1 MSKYDYDV
9 VIIGSGVGG
18 LTSATLLAKSGL
30 KVLVLERLDRVGG
43 CCSNYDE
50 EGFQPEVGAIFV
62 IGPEFYYKYFE
73 LLDLRLEDYL
83 DWKLIDPV
91 YHVLL
96 DDGTSVVLPQ
106 GIDETAEVIRHLSPE
121 DVPNFY
127 RFCSDLKKV
136 MGAYEALLSNPMP
149 ELVKATRPAQAVRL
163 LANKEIL
170 QSVPPTLKLA
180 SRNIDQL
187 MRKYFKDDRIRMMFG
202 WENFYAALPA
212 RRANGMLSVITYMG
226 RMGFYYPRGGMIA
239 IPKALQRIL
248 EHFGGEIRFN
258 TRVERIVVK
267 AGEAKGVLLEDGT
280 MITAK
285 AVVSNVHS
293 RLTYGEMMGA
303 EHLPRRFLRT
313 VYRQPCSIPAP
324 TFYLGLKEKLEDV
337 KAHFT
342 VLLPER
348 RKFDDLFHDFY
359 EQGLLY
365 RPDDGP
371 MLVSCPTVDDPGLAP
386 DGGQVFSVIYIAPYR
401 LKYHHWDDIADTW
414 AHELTDSLDRRAFPG
429 LASKVTWMDSVTP
442 LELERRLN
450 LPEGAFFGLEMS
462 GPNLGPFRPSYR
474 SRAVGRLYLCGQC
487 TNPGGGV
494 PLVMASGIAA
504 WAALTRDWTRWLA

>member
-1 MSKYDYDV
+1 MAQYDYDV
-9 VIIGSGVGG
+9 VIVGSGVGG
-18 LTSATLLAKSGL
+18 LTCGTLLAKSGL
-30 KVLVLERLDRVGG
+30 KVLVLERLGRVGG
-43 CCSNYDE
+43 CCSNYSE
-50 EGFQPEVGAIFV
+50 EGFSPEVGAVFV

-106 GIDETAEVIRHLSPE
+106 GVHETAEVIRHMSPE

-136 MGAYEALLSNPMP
+136 MGAYEALLANPMP
-149 ELVKATRPAQAVRL
+149 DLVNARTPAQLVRL
-163 LANKEIL
+163 VANRDTL
-170 QSVPPTLKLA
+170 QSIPPALTLAL
-180 SRNIDQL
+180 RNIDQL
-187 MRKYFKDDRIRMMFG
+187 MRHYFKDDRIRMMFG

-239 IPKALQRIL
+239 IPQALQRIL
-248 EHFGGEIRFN
+248 EGFGGEIRFN
-258 TRVERIVVK
+258 AEASSFIVRGGDV
-267 AGEAKGVLLEDGT
+267 KGVVLEDGSE
-280 MITAK
+280 ITAR

-293 RLTYGEMMGA
+293 RLTYGKMMGA
-303 EHLPRRFLRT
+303 ENLPPRFLRT

-324 TFYLGLKEKLEDV
+324 TFYLGLREKLPEV

-371 MLVSCPTVDDPGLAP
+371 MLVSCPTVDDPALAP
-386 DGGQVFSVIYIAPYR
+386 PGGQVFSVIYIAPYR

-414 AHELTDSLDRRAFPG
+414 AAELTDSLDRRAFPG
-429 LASKVTWMDSVTP
+429 LASRVTWTDSVTP

-474 SRAVGRLYLCGQC
+474 SRAVNRLYLCGQC

-504 WAALTRDWTRWLA
+504 WASITRDWNRWLA